1 MGGIETEDRPL
12 LAPAP
17 SDAASP
23 THPRPGPRWLP
34 AAWAVLL
41 LLTGVEGLHELT
53 GFAGPGLVD
62 NGIHNAVM
70 IAATALCVGRA
81 WYEPHCRPAW
91 LAFAAGLAAWT
102 LGDLTWSILYGSE
115 ADPPYPTI
123 SDVFWLAWYPLMA
136 VGVALLI
143 RGDVSRFELHRWM
156 DGIAVVLIVLIPGFA
171 WVVRPVGDATHDST
185 LATIVDFS
193 YPILDIVLV
202 GALLGVYGLLAWRP
216 GRVWLALGFGCALIA
231 ISDAGYAVQQAR
243 QDFDGD
249 WGFTLTVGAIAIA
262 YAAWISAA
270 EAEHREAYGWRAI
283 ALAVAAQVLAA
294 AIQVYGL
301 FHELGSSERIVTL
314 AILAIATTQIIIT
327 RPRAPGD
334 G

>member
-1 MGGIETEDRPL
+1 
-12 LAPAP
+12 
-17 SDAASP
+17 
-23 THPRPGPRWLP
+23 
-34 AAWAVLL
+34 
-41 LLTGVEGLHELT
+41 
-53 GFAGPGLVD
+53 
-62 NGIHNAVM
+62 
-70 IAATALCVGRA
+70 
-81 WYEPHCRPAW
+81 
-91 LAFAAGLAAWT
+91 
-102 LGDLTWSILYGSE
+102 
-115 ADPPYPTI
+115 
-123 SDVFWLAWYPLMA
+123 
-136 VGVALLI
+136 
-143 RGDVSRFELHRWM
+143 M

-193 YPILDIVLV
+193 YPILDVVLV

-231 ISDAGYAVQQAR
+231 VSDAGYAVQQAR